1 MLNFNKVL
9 ATVLL
14 LTSTSVYAGF
24 QAGAD
29 SDYIFRGV
37 SQTDGGVS
45 AWAGYQHQFGD
56 SGFMA
61 GAWVGQV
68 DFADGS
74 DLETDL
80 YAAWTNGDW
89 LVGYIDYGYNGDADL
104 DGSEFF
110 INKEV
115 IGVSVDYYLGQDDYT
130 DYLELGHSFMGVDVS
145 YGMYE
150 QRKDGFFKSLM
161 SKFNNMTATIILGKP
176 YKLYLSPF
184 KAFKA
189 DIKDEIIKYINPYPY
204 IDGLILRVTNN
215 INQVKISHFSRDI
228 GGSGYNFIKSLSV
241 WLNLFTSFSI
251 IPLRVS
257 SIIGF
262 LTSLGSFILSIY
274 FYISYLQGM
283 DPPEGWQSTILII
296 LFLGGIQLMTLGIIG
311 EYLGRLYLSQ
321 SNLPQYSIKEILND
335 K

>member
-80 YAAWTNGDW
+80 YAGWSNGDW
-89 LVGYIDYGYNGDADL
+89 LVGYIDYSYNGDADL

-110 INKEV
+110 ISKEV
-115 IGVSVDYYLGQDDYT
+115 MGVSVDYYLGQDDYT
-130 DYLELGHSFMGVDVS
+130 DYLELGYSLMGFDVS
-145 YGMYE
+145 YGMWDE
-150 QRKDGFFKSLM
+150 VGDNLKLSKSFDLPM
-161 SKFNNMTATIILGKP
+161 GISGEVSFVSFTADDNSTLEDEDSFVFGVSK
-176 YKLYLSPF
+176 
-184 KAFKA
+184 
-189 DIKDEIIKYINPYPY
+189 
-204 IDGLILRVTNN
+204 
-215 INQVKISHFSRDI
+215 
-228 GGSGYNFIKSLSV
+228 NF
-241 WLNLFTSFSI
+241 
-251 IPLRVS
+251 
-257 SIIGF
+257 
-262 LTSLGSFILSIY
+262 
-274 FYISYLQGM
+274 
-283 DPPEGWQSTILII
+283 
-296 LFLGGIQLMTLGIIG
+296 
-311 EYLGRLYLSQ
+311 
-321 SNLPQYSIKEILND
+321 
-335 K
+335 